1 MAMKKK
7 GKKEPKVLSIRAT
20 DQNPLR
26 WPDGQERTL
35 IDRQTARNAWKKSF
49 AEYRQKILERLDIFG
64 VSEVLFSYNLAPS
77 DRQDPGV
84 AMYFSKPRKEDYS
97 WQAALGIDKP
107 MPTKEEI
114 EDAFKAK
121 ALKHHPDE
129 VGRGSGGDIKLW
141 YVLKEHKD
149 RAIAWVTGNYTRE
162 GEYAIA
168 VDRCKEPRWNLRAIW
183 EILKAVAVMDE
194 FGNPGTLERTFRGFK
209 TALPAKAST
218 SKES

>member
-1 MAMKKK
+1 MKKK
-7 GKKEPKVLSIRAT
+7 PTKQEKELKIKASV
-20 DQNPLR
+20 QNPLR
-26 WPDGQERTL
+26 WPEGQERTL
-35 IDRQTARNAWKKSF
+35 ISQQTSRNAWKKSF
-49 AEYRQKILERLDIFG
+49 AEYRHKILERLEIFG
-64 VSEVLFSYNLAPS
+64 VSEVVFSYNLAPS

-84 AMYFSKPRKEDYS
+84 AMYFAKPRKEDYT

-114 EDAFKAK
+114 EIAFKSK

-129 VGRGSGGDIKLW
+129 VGRGSGGDVKLW
-141 YVLKEHKD
+141 YMFKEHKD
-149 RAIAWVTGNYTRE
+149 RAIAWVTGSYVNE

-168 VDRCKEPRWNLRAIW
+168 VDRCKETQWNLRAIW

-218 SKES
+218 AKE